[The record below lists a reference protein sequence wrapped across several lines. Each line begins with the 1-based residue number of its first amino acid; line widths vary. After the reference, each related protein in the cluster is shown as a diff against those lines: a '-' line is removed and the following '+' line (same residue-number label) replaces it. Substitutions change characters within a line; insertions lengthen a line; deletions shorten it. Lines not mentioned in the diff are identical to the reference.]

1 MMKNEEHETQADL
14 EWEQRTLCSDESCIG
29 VIGPDGRCKECGLPY
44 AGPVDATKEET
55 AVSDFE
61 EADPEDEI
69 NEEPEENDEHDTE
82 TQIDLE
88 WEQRTL
94 CSDESCI
101 GVIGPDGRCKE
112 CGKPYESEEQVVD
125 SKEEIAKSEE

>member
-1 MMKNEEHETQADL
+1 MTKNEENKTKKDL
-14 EWEQRTLCSDESCIG
+14 EWEQRVLCSDESCIG

-44 AGPVDATKEET
+44 SGSFDATKTETVPSDIEEDY
-55 AVSDFE
+55 SDN
-61 EADPEDEI
+61 EI
-69 NEEPEENDEHDTE
+69 NEEGEEVEEYDTE
-82 TQIDLE
+82 VMTDSE

-112 CGKPYESEEQVVD
+112 CGKPYESEEKQ
-125 SKEEIAKSEE
+125 

>member
-1 MMKNEEHETQADL
+1 MDKIKMDNEEYKSLPDL
-14 EWEQRTLCSDESCIG
+14 EWEQRKLCSDESCIG

-44 AGPVDATKEET
+44 SGPFDATKTET
-55 AVSDFE
+55 APSDIE
-61 EADPEDEI
+61 EDYSDNEI
-69 NEEPEENDEHDTE
+69 DQESEEVEEYDTE
-82 TQIDLE
+82 VMTDSE

-112 CGKPYESEEQVVD
+112 CGKPYESG
-125 SKEEIAKSEE
+125 